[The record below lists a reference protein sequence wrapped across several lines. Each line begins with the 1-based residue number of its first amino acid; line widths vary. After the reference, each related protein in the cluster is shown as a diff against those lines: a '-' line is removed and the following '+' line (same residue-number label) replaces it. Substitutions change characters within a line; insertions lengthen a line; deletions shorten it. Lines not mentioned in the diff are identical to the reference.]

1 MKKLLNHVTWVANLG
16 MLGEDAELLVEVL
29 NFRPAIPAKLYG
41 PPELCYP
48 AEPAEF
54 DLGSIF
60 LMLDYATAIDITK
73 AMAEPLAL
81 DEAFA
86 EFVIEQ
92 LSEVE
97 PAESSYNDE

>member
-1 MKKLLNHVTWVANLG
+1 MKKPLNHVTWIANLG

-29 NFRPAIPAKLYG
+29 NFHPAIPAKLYG
-41 PPELCYP
+41 PPEHCYP

-60 LMLDYATAIDITK
+60 LMRNYATAIDITK
-73 AMAEPLAL
+73 AATEPLAL
-81 DEAFA
+81 DEAFV

-92 LSEVE
+92 LSEAE